1 MTPRRRTPSTDPSL
15 AVGYIRVSTEDQHL
29 GPEAQ
34 EAAIRNWAAQ
44 HQVQL
49 VSIRTDK
56 GVSGATPADQR
67 DGFMAALADL
77 EQHRAGH
84 LVVAKFDRV
93 ARDLFVHAVAER
105 LIQRTGA
112 SITPA
117 DGIGAGSGPEAGL
130 LRGILQL
137 LSEYERALIKA
148 RTSAAL
154 KAKRARGERAGEIPL
169 GYADQGDG
177 RLVPVP
183 AEQEAIQLAQQ
194 LHREG
199 QTLRAIGA
207 ALEARGY
214 APRGRG
220 WHPQT
225 VARMIQG
232 PSTTCTTGRAR

>member
-1 MTPRRRTPSTDPSL
+1 MTPRRRTPNTDPSL

-34 EAAIRNWAAQ
+34 EAAIRSWATQ
-44 HQVQL
+44 HGVQL
-49 VSIRTDK
+49 VSVHIDK

-77 EQHRAGH
+77 EQHGAGH
-84 LVVAKFDRV
+84 LAVAKFDRV

-105 LIQRTGA
+105 LVQRAGA
-112 SITPA
+112 VITPA
-117 DGIGAGSGPEAGL
+117 DGVGAGTGPEAGL

-137 LSEYERALIKA
+137 LAGYERALIRA

-154 KAKRARGERAGEIPL
+154 QAKRRRGERAGEIPL

-177 RLVPVP
+177 KLVPNQ
-183 AEQEAIQLAQQ
+183 AEQEAIQLAQL
-194 LHREG
+194 LHRDG
-199 QTLRAIGA
+199 QTLRAIA
-207 ALEARGY
+207 EALEAKGY
-214 APRGRG
+214 TPRGRY

-225 VARMIQG
+225 VARMIHQG
-232 PSTTCTTGRAR
+232 R